1 MPSTE
6 PSGLM
11 SSSTTAIAGAHGPA
25 NGGQFARGL
34 ATALRACV
42 LTAVQIV
49 HGNDLATMLYQRGQ
63 QHRHAQ
69 AEQRR
74 NEAGDHHCGRL
85 DVEAGSRSDGVG
97 IRGDDVAGL
106 AATGERH
113 KQRQFGHVHLRA
125 DFNGD
130 GRDDQH
136 RHGNEHTHGADDHRG
151 ERQRENRKFLTE
163 GDHDGLG
170 DAIGRTGFH
179 HHPGQH
185 ARSKYTHHRAHH
197 ALCSRD
203 YDVNG
208 LRQCGTA
215 DDTSDHGTEHQR
227 VGGVELT

>member
-1 MPSTE
+1 
-6 PSGLM
+6 
-11 SSSTTAIAGAHGPA
+11 
-25 NGGQFARGL
+25 
-34 ATALRACV
+34 
-42 LTAVQIV
+42 
-49 HGNDLATMLYQRGQ
+49 MLYQRGQ

-85 DVEAGSRSDGVG
+85 DVEAGSRSDGVR

-136 RHGNEHTHGADDHRG
+136 RHGNEHTHGTDDHRG

-170 DAIGRTGFH
+170 DAIWPVSDSIIT
-179 HHPGQH
+179 PANTPAASTPAPPCQ
-185 ARSKYTHHRAHH
+185 SLSVPET
-197 ALCSRD
+197 
-203 YDVNG
+203 DVNG

-227 VGGVELT
+227 VGGVELTQNQTDGERQTKQRRPPMQ